1 LTFYSLDYRSAEL
14 YTTTSSQAGPEKTF
28 IVRCGITAPRYM
40 RGDYYDHF
48 LTTFEVSQASLTQED
63 GHNASFLPVNTDWIT
78 PIFRKDSACFWK

>member
-1 LTFYSLDYRSAEL
+1 
-14 YTTTSSQAGPEKTF
+14 
-28 IVRCGITAPRYM
+28 M

-78 PIFRKDSACFWK
+78 PIFRKDSACF